1 MFCRIC
7 GNKSGNRRECKR
19 CTYFLDGG
27 VDEYVIRKMLS
38 DDKTKAIW
46 GKNEKIAEDLGRA
59 YYDHLIETYSQK
71 QVKQNSKED
80 FGFNTFVDG
89 IRLGLDIVIPLM
101 NEEKKIEVDEK
112 IKSMINF
119 RKWKDSNKRR

>member
-7 GNKSGNRRECKR
+7 GRKSGNKRECKR
-19 CTYFLDGG
+19 CTYFLERG
-27 VDEYVIRKMLS
+27 VDEYIIRRMLS

-46 GKNEKIAEDLGRA
+46 GGNEKIAEELARV

-71 QVKQNSKED
+71 QVKNHSKED

-89 IRLGLDIVIPLM
+89 IRLSLDIVIPLLD
-101 NEEKKIEVDEK
+101 EKKKIEVDEK
-112 IKSMINF
+112 IKSMICF
-119 RKWKDSNKRR
+119 RKWKDSNKQK